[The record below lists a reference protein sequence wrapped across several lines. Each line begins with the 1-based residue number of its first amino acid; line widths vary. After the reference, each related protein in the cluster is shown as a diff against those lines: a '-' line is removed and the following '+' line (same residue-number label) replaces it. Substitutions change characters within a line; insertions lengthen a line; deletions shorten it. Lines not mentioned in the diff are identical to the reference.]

1 MKQLALVLALLL
13 ALSACSFEDEAKKMT
28 ENGRQDSAGS
38 EAASG
43 KDRDASDK
51 QSKKEKP
58 FVAKETKYAVD
69 ETTEVLL
76 DAPTLAHS
84 EIKSYYKHGDHWHVF
99 TWDGREYI
107 TYKDPAKMSAS
118 EQNNLASVAKET
130 EVYSPE
136 QIVAHIEKVYEKN
149 GAIILKWHHIDH
161 YHDSIVGVSEDIG
174 GVIVEAAPVGYL
186 PDLSKEIPSFVKNTR
201 YFRHGSKVYFLAGES
216 QAEYKPTEPEKAKD
230 QKKSEGDYEKY
241 NAKKIVEHTEKIYEK
256 NGLLIIKWLHFDHY
270 HESAY
275 GISDDIEG
283 LKIEPAPI
291 GFLIDASKEIPSTV
305 KNKRFFRAGDKIY
318 FLFDKNKKVVPEKQE
333 EEKDKKVPKDGE
345 KEKKDEREGA
355 EENISGEDIV
365 RGIENIYMKNGHLV
379 IYWFHNVPGNP
390 HHHTSIV
397 GVSEDIKALRIVEA
411 TRAQVAFLEEIPS
424 SVDGKKYYR
433 GEGSDADTVFYVVL
447 QSGSNDGSGNG
458 GGSNGSGSDGG
469 NGGNAGSSPQNPS
482 KPALEAKENAQ
493 ITLNGNLPQIGAG
506 NLEFSAKEV
515 SHQVQVPALVGKEHA
530 LYDFN
535 LKNKLTGLTVQ
546 PSGAVVV
553 SVPVQKAVRKVYHVS
568 ASGALEEK
576 RIVKQDANSVSFETT
591 HFSYYALV
599 YGKPSVDAESDIS
612 GFEIVANI
620 EKIYMKNGLLILK
633 WLHKVPGHEHYHES
647 AVGFSDDIKNVKFV
661 ENPVGYVPN
670 AKDEI
675 PSEVAG
681 KKYYRG
687 SGSKGDTIF
696 VITQTAGLFDKV
708 VDNGDQIEVVYKG
721 KTYTIHPQEYKMA
734 LKENRFFP
742 NEESEIT
749 IDTRFDKSRVITVAE
764 DKLEDGL
771 DFWAA
776 WKREDFDTLTQS
788 PDFGRFRW
796 YILRKDANEYTEIE
810 VDEEDSSEINAS
822 HYTLSKDDDGAILK
836 VAVVNKQ
843 NEPIDEAKYLIKI
856 TLNAHTGEV
865 SEKTKEIIQHTRKVL
880 NRNGVLTVKWW
891 HINHWHYEP
900 AGWYGDLVI
909 EKAPAG
915 YRADNAKQIDEL
927 SLQDAFLNK
936 IYYLEEDKIVFVEVD
951 AAEFLRVKGEE
962 ILRRADRF
970 QRETDEG
977 KRVEYEYLEAE
988 QKRDVTRFL
997 ELYGQLD
1004 EAEKPGLA
1012 DLKARLE
1019 YLAGLSDKPSPVNK
1033 NPLPLEGAGAAEDA
1047 GANSAPGTVEAGSE
1061 NKIPGG
1067 SAADDEAAPSNEA
1080 AADSANAPAS
1090 SESNEP
1096 DAAGAAQADSLNA
1109 EALKPEEED
1118 ESALT
1123 DMNRYSV
1130 SYSTLLSLLVRK

>member
-1 MKQLALVLALLL
+1 MKKLALVLALLL
-13 ALSACSFEDEAKKMT
+13 TLSACSFEEQAKNMT
-28 ENGRQDSAGS
+28 ENGRRDSS
-38 EAASG
+38 RTETSSD
-43 KDRDASDK
+43 KNQESSDK

-76 DAPTLAHS
+76 DAPSLAQS

-118 EQNNLASVAKET
+118 EQSNLASVAKET
-130 EVYSPE
+130 ELYSPE

-149 GAIILKWHHIDH
+149 GVIILKWHHIDH
-161 YHDSIVGVSEDIG
+161 YHDSIVGVSEDIN
-174 GVIVEAAPVGYL
+174 GVVVEAAPAGYV
-186 PDLSKEIPSFVKNTR
+186 PDISKEIPSFVKNKR
-201 YFRHGSKVYFLAGES
+201 YFRHGNKVYFLAGES
-216 QAEYKPTEPEKAKD
+216 QAEYKPTEPEKAKKE
-230 QKKSEGDYEKY
+230 QKSEGDYEKY
-241 NAKKIVEHTEKIYEK
+241 NARKIVEHAEKIFEK
-256 NGLLIIKWLHFDHY
+256 NGLLIIKWLHIDHY

-283 LKIEPAPI
+283 LKIEPAPL
-291 GFLIDASKEIPSTV
+291 GFLIDVNKEIPSTV

-318 FLFDKNKKVVPEKQE
+318 FLFDKNKKALPEKQE
-333 EEKDKKVPKDGE
+333 KEEKDKKAPKEGK
-345 KEKKDEREGA
+345 KEEQKHE

-397 GVSEDIKALRIVEA
+397 GVSEDILNLKIVEA

-424 SVDGKKYYR
+424 NVDGKKYYK
-433 GEGSDADTVFYVVL
+433 GQGSDSDTVFYVVI
-447 QSGSNDGSGNG
+447 QNESNEGS
-458 GGSNGSGSDGG
+458 GGSNGSGSGG
-469 NGGNAGSSPQNPS
+469 DNSGNAGSNPQNPS
-482 KPALEAKENAQ
+482 KPTLEAKENAK
-493 ITLNGNLPQIGAG
+493 ISLSGNLPQIGAG

-515 SHQVQVPALVGKEHA
+515 THQVQVPALGGKEHA
-530 LYDFN
+530 LYDFK
-535 LKNKLTGLTVQ
+535 LKNKLTGFTVQ
-546 PSGAVVV
+546 PNGGVVV
-553 SVPVQKAVRKVYHVS
+553 SVPVPKPVSKVYYVGN
-568 ASGALEEK
+568 SGALEEK
-576 RIVKQDANSVSFETT
+576 RIVKQDAKSVSFETT

-599 YGKPSVDAESDIS
+599 FEQKTGDTESDIS
-612 GFEIVANI
+612 GFEIVANV

-647 AVGFSDDIKNVKFV
+647 AVGFHDDIKNVKFV
-661 ENPVGYVPN
+661 ENPAGYVPN

-687 SGSKGDTIF
+687 SGSKGDTIY
-696 VITQTAGLFDKV
+696 VITQAAGLFDKV

-749 IDTRFDKSRVITVAE
+749 IDSKFDKSRVITVAE

-771 DFWAA
+771 DFWAT
-776 WKREDFDTLTQS
+776 WKREDFDSLTQR
-788 PDFGRFRW
+788 PEFGRFRW
-796 YILRKDANEYTEIE
+796 YLLRKDANEYTEIE
-810 VDEEDSSEINAS
+810 VDEKDSSVIDAS
-822 HYTLSKDDDGAILK
+822 HYTMSKDDDGAILK

-856 TLNAHTGEV
+856 TVNADSGKV
-865 SEKTKEIIQHTRKVL
+865 SEKTKEIIKNTRKL
-880 NRNGVLTVKWW
+880 FNKNDALTVKWW

-915 YRADNAKQIDEL
+915 YRADSAKQIDEL

-936 IYYLEEDKIVFVEVD
+936 VYYLEEDKIVFVEVD
-951 AAEFLRVKGEE
+951 AAAFLRLKGEE
-962 ILRRADRF
+962 ILRRVDRF
-970 QRETDEG
+970 QHETDEG
-977 KRVEYEYLEAE
+977 KRVEFEYLEAD
-988 QKRDVTRFL
+988 QRNDVARFL

-1004 EAEKPGLA
+1004 ETEKAGLA

-1019 YLAGLSDKPSPVNK
+1019 VLVRLSNTPSPANVN
-1033 NPLPLEGAGAAEDA
+1033 PIPLEGDGTTKGTEA
-1047 GANSAPGTVEAGSE
+1047 SSLPGTAAGSE
-1061 NKIPGG
+1061 NKASGR
-1067 SAADDEAAPSNEA
+1067 SAADDEAAPSSEQA
-1080 AADSANAPAS
+1080 TLPENAPAP
-1090 SESNEP
+1090 SEPNEP
-1096 DAAGAAQADSLNA
+1096 DATGATQADAPNVGI
-1109 EALKPEEED
+1109 LKPEEE
-1118 ESALT
+1118 ENQTSANS
-1123 DMNRYSV
+1123 DREAD
-1130 SYSTLLSLLVRK
+1130 